1 MVSSFVVAT
10 LPRLPELV
18 LALGGLVLALSGRF
32 RTSNRGLAS
41 LGWVLAVANVVVSLI
56 GLLVIYLVIYRTR
69 GNYHYLALNT
79 VTNLVAMALTLGTW
93 ACFLV
98 VLLREPATVASD
110 ARYPYP
116 PPGGTDPRDPSR
128 SAPPQQ

>member
-1 MVSSFVVAT
+1 VVSSFVVAT

-18 LALGGLVLALSGRF
+18 LALVGLVLALSGRF
-32 RTSNRGLAS
+32 RTSIRGLAT

-56 GLLVIYLVIYRTR
+56 GLLVVYLVIYRTR

-79 VTNLVAMALTLGTW
+79 VTNLLAMALTLGTW

-98 VLLREPATVASD
+98 VLLRESSTVASD
-110 ARYPYP
+110 AGRPYP
-116 PPGGTDPRDPSR
+116 AYDATDTPDPGRSGPPR
-128 SAPPQQ
+128 Q